1 MNHPPQEGVLLHVPP
16 EEKETKSLLQ
26 IKDAYKKVII
36 ARTRQESFSLKG
48 VEVIDIARWL
58 NGDSD
63 F

>member
-1 MNHPPQEGVLLHVPP
+1 MHVPP